1 MNNKT
6 LGIVIIVFGGLVLY
20 SEQEYAWIVSAISIG
35 IGSGIFFWKDKK
47 NNIDTQSMSKQI
59 LIIFGHNNYKA
70 GSSFNAA
77 VRDSFIDEAKKIGHK
92 IDLVNIYEEKQI
104 KFWDGEK
111 PNEQI
116 LNYRKRL
123 EQADI
128 FMIMSPC
135 HNYIMNSATENFI
148 ANVFTPPWSFSY
160 KKIIGNWGYPV
171 PNALK
176 GKTAIISMTY
186 GGPSFFVS
194 AIIQQIPRRIKKMV
208 FSGLCGAN
216 VQYLRFYE
224 VLPNMPTKIFEK
236 NMKKVRKFVHQL

>member
-1 MNNKT
+1 
-6 LGIVIIVFGGLVLY
+6 
-20 SEQEYAWIVSAISIG
+20 
-35 IGSGIFFWKDKK
+35 
-47 NNIDTQSMSKQI
+47 MSKRVF
-59 LIIFGHNNYKA
+59 IIFGHNNHKS

-77 VRDSFIDEAKKIGHK
+77 VRDTFIEEAKKNNHK
-92 IDLVNIYEEKQI
+92 IDLLNIYEENQL

-123 EQADI
+123 EEADV
-128 FMIMSPC
+128 MLIMSPC

-148 ANVFTPPWSFSY
+148 ANVFTPTWSFSY
-160 KKIIGNWGYPV
+160 KKILGNWGYPV

-176 GKTAIISMTY
+176 NKIAIISMTY

-208 FSGLCGAN
+208 FSGLCGMK
-216 VQYLRFYE
+216 VRYLRFYE
-224 VLPNMPTKIFEK
+224 VLPNMPEETFKKHME
-236 NMKKVRKFVHQL
+236 KVRKTARQL

>member
-1 MNNKT
+1 
-6 LGIVIIVFGGLVLY
+6 
-20 SEQEYAWIVSAISIG
+20 
-35 IGSGIFFWKDKK
+35 
-47 NNIDTQSMSKQI
+47 MSKRVF
-59 LIIFGHNNYKA
+59 IIFGHNNHKS

-77 VRDSFIDEAKKIGHK
+77 VRDTFIEEAKKNNHK
-92 IDLVNIYEEKQI
+92 IDLLNIYEENQL
-104 KFWDGEK
+104 KFWNGEK

-123 EQADI
+123 EEADV
-128 FMIMSPC
+128 MLIMSPC

-160 KKIIGNWGYPV
+160 KKIFGNWGYPV

-176 GKTAIISMTY
+176 NKIAIISMTY

-208 FSGLCGAN
+208 FSGLCGMK
-216 VQYLRFYE
+216 VRYLRFYE
-224 VLPNMPTKIFEK
+224 VLPNMPEETFKKHME
-236 NMKKVRKFVHQL
+236 KVRKTARQL

>member
-1 MNNKT
+1 
-6 LGIVIIVFGGLVLY
+6 
-20 SEQEYAWIVSAISIG
+20 
-35 IGSGIFFWKDKK
+35 
-47 NNIDTQSMSKQI
+47 MSKRI
-59 LIIFGHNNYKA
+59 FIVFGHNNYKS

-77 VRDSFIDEAKKIGHK
+77 VRDTFIEEAKKNNHE
-92 IDLVNIYEEKQI
+92 IDLLNIYEDDQLN
-104 KFWDGEK
+104 FWNGEK
-111 PNEQI
+111 PTEQV

-128 FMIMSPC
+128 LLIMSPC
-135 HNYIMNSATENFI
+135 HNYIMTSATENLI

-176 GKTAIISMTY
+176 DKTVIIGMTY

-208 FSGLCGAN
+208 FNGLCGMK
-216 VQYLRFYE
+216 VKYLRFYE
-224 VLPNMPTKIFEK
+224 VLPNMPKEIFKKHME
-236 NMKKVRKFVHQL
+236 KVRKTAQQL

>member
-1 MNNKT
+1 
-6 LGIVIIVFGGLVLY
+6 
-20 SEQEYAWIVSAISIG
+20 
-35 IGSGIFFWKDKK
+35 
-47 NNIDTQSMSKQI
+47 MSKKI
-59 LIIFGHNNYKA
+59 LIVFGHNNYKS

-77 VRDSFIDEAKKIGHK
+77 VRDVFIEEVKKNNHK
-92 IDLVNIYEEKQI
+92 VDLLNLYEDNQL
-104 KFWDGEK
+104 KFWDGSK

-116 LNYRKRL
+116 LSYRKRL
-123 EQADI
+123 EQADT
-128 FMIMSPC
+128 MLIMSPC

-176 GKTAIISMTY
+176 NKTAIISMTY

-208 FSGLCGAN
+208 FNGLCGMR
-216 VQYLRFYE
+216 VRYLRFYE
-224 VLPNMPTKIFEK
+224 VLPNMPKEIFEK
-236 NMKKVRKFVHQL
+236 NMEKVRKSAQQL

>member
-1 MNNKT
+1 
-6 LGIVIIVFGGLVLY
+6 
-20 SEQEYAWIVSAISIG
+20 
-35 IGSGIFFWKDKK
+35 
-47 NNIDTQSMSKQI
+47 MSKRVF
-59 LIIFGHNNYKA
+59 IIFGHNNHKS

-77 VRDSFIDEAKKIGHK
+77 VRDTFIEEAKKNNHK
-92 IDLVNIYEEKQI
+92 IDLLNIYEENQL

-123 EQADI
+123 EEADV
-128 FMIMSPC
+128 MLIMSPC

-160 KKIIGNWGYPV
+160 KKILGNWGYPV

-176 GKTAIISMTY
+176 NKIAIISMTY

-208 FSGLCGAN
+208 FSGLCGMK
-216 VQYLRFYE
+216 VRYLRFYE
-224 VLPNMPTKIFEK
+224 VLPNMPEETFKKHME
-236 NMKKVRKFVHQL
+236 KVRKTARQL

>member
-6 LGIVIIVFGGLVLY
+6 LGIIIIVFGGLVLY

-224 VLPNMPTKIFEK
+224 VLPNMPKEIFEK
-236 NMKKVRKFVHQL
+236 YMKKVRKFVQQL

>member
-1 MNNKT
+1 
-6 LGIVIIVFGGLVLY
+6 
-20 SEQEYAWIVSAISIG
+20 
-35 IGSGIFFWKDKK
+35 
-47 NNIDTQSMSKQI
+47 MSKRI
-59 LIIFGHNNYKA
+59 FIIFGHNNYKS

-77 VRDSFIDEAKKIGHK
+77 VRDTFIEEAKKNNHK
-92 IDLVNIYEEKQI
+92 IDLLNIYEENQL
-104 KFWDGEK
+104 KFWNGEK

-123 EQADI
+123 EEADV
-128 FMIMSPC
+128 MLIMSPC

-160 KKIIGNWGYPV
+160 KKILGNWGYPV

-176 GKTAIISMTY
+176 NKIAIISMTY

-208 FSGLCGAN
+208 FSGLCGMK
-216 VQYLRFYE
+216 VRYLRFYE
-224 VLPNMPTKIFEK
+224 VLPNMPEETFKKHME
-236 NMKKVRKFVHQL
+236 KVRKTARQL